1 MAIDAKKVLVGAPD
15 QSSATGAVNRA
26 ALGTTLPTDA
36 KSALDGSYTPAG
48 YVSED
53 GASLAQDY
61 STNDIK
67 DWSRSTVR
75 TLLEEFTGEI
85 TFTFIQ
91 TGYDEL
97 CAIFGDDYVTQSGDL
112 IKVSLG
118 AHLAPAGVYVLNMKD
133 GDTRIRVIAP
143 NAQPVPDGDLTFV
156 ANEPISWGCKLS
168 CNADEN
174 GECIYVLVEETTPS
188 SSGTPGA

>member
-15 QSSATGAVNRA
+15 QSSTTGAVNIA
-26 ALGTTLPTDA
+26 PLGTTLPTDA
-36 KSALDGSYTPAG
+36 KTNLGSAFTPSG

-53 GASLAQDY
+53 GVTLSQDF

-67 DWSRSTVR
+67 DWSRATVR
-75 TLLEEFTGEI
+75 TLLEEFTGEM
-85 TFTFIQ
+85 TWTFIQ

-97 CAIFGDDYVTQSGDL
+97 CAIFGSDHVTQTGDL
-112 IKVSLG
+112 IRVSLG
-118 AHLAPAGVYVLNMKD
+118 AHLAPAGVFAFNMKD
-133 GDTRIRVIAP
+133 GDTRIRIIAP

-156 ANEPISWGCKLS
+156 ANEPIAWGCRLS

-174 GECIYVLVEETTPS
+174 GENIIILVEETE
-188 SSGTPGA
+188 SGDSGVSGA